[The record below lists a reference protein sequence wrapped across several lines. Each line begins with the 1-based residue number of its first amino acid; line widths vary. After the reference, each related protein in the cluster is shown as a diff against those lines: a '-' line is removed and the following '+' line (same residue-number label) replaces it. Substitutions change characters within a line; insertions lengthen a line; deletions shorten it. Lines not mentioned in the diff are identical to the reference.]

1 MKKITLLLFSQ
12 IIVIFSAE
20 ETNHHIF
27 NKFKTK
33 EKISKYHVSQETN
46 SVYIGSLNR

>member
-1 MKKITLLLFSQ
+1 MKKIVLLLFSQ
-12 IIVIFSAE
+12 IVVSFSVE

-27 NKFKTK
+27 NKFKSK